1 MYKEKA
7 NKNSI
12 FTIILITD
20 LLRETQFRFLPRR
33 WLSGELELN

>member
-7 NKNSI
+7 NKDSV

-20 LLRETQFRFLPRR
+20 LLRETQFRFLPPPLAVR
-33 WLSGELELN
+33 